1 MAQTE
6 GEGGRRIEEAQG
18 KTGQAQGDQGWTR
31 KEIGSTKEGI
41 FFQIVKPQ
49 CLRLKIQMSMGL
61 SCNHPKVNEK
71 INDFKKISKRFH
83 QGSNQDD
90 AGRTIESCD
99 LK

>member
-1 MAQTE
+1 
-6 GEGGRRIEEAQG
+6 
-18 KTGQAQGDQGWTR
+18 
-31 KEIGSTKEGI
+31 
-41 FFQIVKPQ
+41 
-49 CLRLKIQMSMGL
+49 MGL
-61 SCNHPKVNEK
+61 SYNHLKVNEE